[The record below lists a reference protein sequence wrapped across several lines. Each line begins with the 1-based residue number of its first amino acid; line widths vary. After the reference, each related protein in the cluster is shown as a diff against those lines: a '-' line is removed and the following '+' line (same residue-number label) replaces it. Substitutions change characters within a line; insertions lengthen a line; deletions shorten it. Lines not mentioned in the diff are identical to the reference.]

1 MTDAT
6 SHFRNDLEEARTRA
20 YDVWQQA
27 RVEEQAAWD
36 LYRGE
41 DFEHQ
46 AAWDV
51 MKGVRT
57 ATQVA
62 FDQLDRAC
70 QALAKATAG
79 VTQ

>member
-27 RVEEQAAWD
+27 RVEERAAWD
-36 LYRGE
+36 LYLGE
-41 DFEHQ
+41 HFEHQ
-46 AAWDV
+46 TAWNV

-57 ATQVA
+57 ATQIA

-70 QALAKATAG
+70 SALAKTAVG
-79 VTQ
+79 AK

>member
-6 SHFRNDLEEARTRA
+6 SHFRNDLEEARTHA

-36 LYRGE
+36 LYLGTNF
-41 DFEHQ
+41 DHQ

-51 MKGVRT
+51 MKGVRS

-70 QALAKATAG
+70 NALAKAAVG
-79 VTQ
+79 VEQ